1 MNATVSVRGQGG
13 VSQITIQWIWVRIR
27 RYSGY
32 LALSFILASL
42 GGLIANADPLLLRY
56 WIDVS
61 LVRHQGLG
69 SFAMVGL
76 IALCFVGRTGVNALA
91 TLLGFRVSQMFG
103 HDLRIE
109 LLEHMTSLS
118 ADWHEK
124 TLLGEKLSRIEQ
136 DTEQIAQFSAD
147 ALGTL
152 LRSLVFFILN
162 LAIMFTLSW
171 RVALTVVPLLPLFF
185 VVRRRF
191 RKLIEVRADRT
202 QAEIGKASSQFA
214 EHLNAVPEIQAL
226 GAEQLSMDRSIGV
239 RNAMVGAQW
248 SQRRAEVA
256 FTVAVTGV
264 MAIGIFVL
272 LGFGNHEYFRG
283 ALTIGTLL
291 AFYAYVTRVFD
302 PVSTAMELYSRSQ
315 RMMASIRRVR
325 EVLETGTSIPDS
337 GNVEV
342 VPKRLHLGLSC
353 RAIDFSYTTSRP
365 VLNDVSI
372 RLAPSEKVALIGESG
387 SGKST
392 LARILARIA
401 DPTAGEVILE
411 GMPLTEYR
419 IAALRR
425 TICYV
430 SQHPTLFSGSIRE
443 NLKYAKEH
451 ASPQEIE
458 AVTEAAQL
466 ETLIDRLPRGIDT
479 PLGPGASSLSGGER
493 QRLAIARALL
503 RDSPILIFDESTSAL
518 DMPTERRV
526 LSSIARWKPDQS
538 ILFISH
544 RIRSI
549 TWVDRIIL
557 LDHGSVIAE
566 GCHELL
572 YRQSSAYRRLF
583 EKDDAA
589 EEVKERLDA
598 PFAPSPAAAPP
609 SSVQ

>member
-1 MNATVSVRGQGG
+1 MIEIVSDRGQGA
-13 VSQITIQWIWVRIR
+13 VTQITIRWIWVRIQ
-27 RYSGY
+27 RYTGY
-32 LALSFILASL
+32 LVLSFILASL

-69 SFAMVGL
+69 SFAMVAL
-76 IALCFVGRTGVNALA
+76 IALCFVGRAAVNALA

-152 LRSLVFFILN
+152 LRSLIFFILN
-162 LAIMFTLSW
+162 LTIMFTLSW

-185 VVRRRF
+185 IVRRRF
-191 RKLIEVRADRT
+191 RKLIEVRADKT
-202 QAEIGKASSQFA
+202 QAELGRASSQFA

-226 GAEQLSMDRSIGV
+226 GAEQFSMGRSIEV
-239 RNAMVGAQW
+239 RVAMVGAQW
-248 SQRRAEVA
+248 SQRRTEVA

-264 MAIGIFVL
+264 MAVGIFVL

-325 EVLETGTSIPDS
+325 DVLETGTSVPDT

-342 VPKRLHLGLSC
+342 GPKRLQLGLICS
-353 RAIDFSYTTSRP
+353 AVDFSYAASKP
-365 VLNDVSI
+365 VLHDVSM
-372 RLAPSEKVALIGESG
+372 RLAPGEKAALIGESG
-387 SGKST
+387 SGKSS
-392 LARILARIA
+392 LARVLARIA
-401 DPTAGEVILE
+401 DPTAGEVTLE
-411 GMPLTEYR
+411 GVSLTDYR
-419 IAALRR
+419 IAALRG

-443 NLKYAKEH
+443 NLKYAKED
-451 ASPQEIE
+451 ASQQEFESAIE
-458 AVTEAAQL
+458 AALL
-466 ETLIDRLPRGIDT
+466 EGVIGRLPQGIDT
-479 PLGPGASSLSGGER
+479 PLGAGASRLSGGER

-503 RDSPILIFDESTSAL
+503 RDSSILIFDESTSAL
-518 DMPTERRV
+518 DMPTERRI

-557 LDHGSVIAE
+557 LDRGRLIAE

-572 YRQSSAYRRLF
+572 YRQSAAYRRLL
-583 EKDDAA
+583 EKGEASEGM
-589 EEVKERLDA
+589 EEESDV
-598 PFAPSPAAAPP
+598 PFASSPSAAPP

>member
-1 MNATVSVRGQGG
+1 MIETVSDPGQGA
-13 VSQITIQWIWVRIR
+13 VTQITIRWIWARIR
-27 RYSGY
+27 RYAGY
-32 LALSFILASL
+32 LVLSFILASL

-76 IALCFVGRTGVNALA
+76 IALCFVGRAAVNAVA

-152 LRSLVFFILN
+152 LRSLIFFILN
-162 LAIMFTLSW
+162 LTIMFTLSW

-191 RKLIEVRADRT
+191 RKLIEVRADKT
-202 QAEIGKASSQFA
+202 QAELGRSSSQFA

-226 GAEQLSMDRSIGV
+226 GAEQFSMGRSIEV
-239 RNAMVGAQW
+239 RAAMVGAQW

-264 MAIGIFVL
+264 MAVGIFVL

-325 EVLETGTSIPDS
+325 DVLETGTSVPDT
-337 GNVEV
+337 GNVEDG
-342 VPKRLHLGLSC
+342 PKHLRLGLIC
-353 RAIDFSYTTSRP
+353 RGVDFSYATSKR
-365 VLNDVSI
+365 VLHDVSM
-372 RLAPSEKVALIGESG
+372 RLAPGERAALIGESG
-387 SGKST
+387 SGKSS
-392 LARILARIA
+392 LARVLARIA
-401 DPTAGEVILE
+401 DPSAGEVTLE
-411 GMPLTEYR
+411 GMPLTDYK
-419 IAALRR
+419 IAALRG

-430 SQHPTLFSGSIRE
+430 SQHPTLFSGTIRE
-443 NLKYAKEH
+443 NLKYAKED
-451 ASPQEIE
+451 ASQQEIDS
-458 AVTEAAQL
+458 VIEAAQL
-466 ETLIDRLPRGIDT
+466 QGVIGRLPQGIDT
-479 PLGPGASSLSGGER
+479 PLGAGASRLSGGER

-503 RDSPILIFDESTSAL
+503 RHSSILIFDESTSAL
-518 DMPTERRV
+518 DMPTEQRI

-557 LDHGSVIAE
+557 LDRGRLIAE
-566 GCHELL
+566 GCHEVL
-572 YRQSSAYRRLF
+572 YRQSAAYRRLF
-583 EKDDAA
+583 EKGEDSEGM
-589 EEVKERLDA
+589 EEESDV
-598 PFAPSPAAAPP
+598 PFAASQGAAPP

>member
-1 MNATVSVRGQGG
+1 MIATVSVRGQRG
-13 VSQITIQWIWVRIR
+13 VSQITIRWIWLRIR
-27 RYSGY
+27 RYTGY

-61 LVRHQGLG
+61 LLHHQGLG

-76 IALCFVGRTGVNALA
+76 IALCFVGRAGVDSLA

-152 LRSLVFFILN
+152 LRSLIFFILN

-191 RKLIEVRADRT
+191 RKLIELRADRT

-226 GAEQLSMDRSIGV
+226 GAEQLSMDRSIEV
-239 RNAMVGAQW
+239 RSAMVGAQW

-256 FTVAVTGV
+256 FTVAVTSV

-325 EVLETGTSIPDS
+325 EVLETGTSVPDN

-342 VPKRLHLGLSC
+342 VPKQFRLGLCC
-353 RAIDFSYTTSRP
+353 RSVNFSHATYEQ
-365 VLNDVSI
+365 VLHDVSM
-372 RLAPSEKVALIGESG
+372 RLAPGEKVALVGESG
-387 SGKST
+387 SGKSS

-401 DPTAGEVILE
+401 DPTAGEITLE
-411 GMPLTEYR
+411 GVPLTEYS

-430 SQHPTLFSGSIRE
+430 SQHSTLFSGSIRE

-451 ASPQEIE
+451 PSDREIE

-493 QRLAIARALL
+493 QRLAIAWALL
-503 RDSPILIFDESTSAL
+503 RASSILIFDESTSAL
-518 DMPTERRV
+518 DMPTEQRV

-544 RIRSI
+544 RIRSV

-557 LDHGSVIAE
+557 LDRGRVIAE
-566 GCHELL
+566 GCHEVL
-572 YRQSSAYRRLF
+572 YRQSAAYRRLF
-583 EKDDAA
+583 ERTDAD
-589 EEVKERLDA
+589 EGTEGELDA
-598 PFAPSPAAAPP
+598 PLVRSPAALPP

>member
-1 MNATVSVRGQGG
+1 MIETVSDRGQGA
-13 VSQITIQWIWVRIR
+13 VMQITVRWIWVRIQ
-27 RYSGY
+27 RYTGY

-76 IALCFVGRTGVNALA
+76 IALCFVGRAAVNALA

-152 LRSLVFFILN
+152 LRSLIFFILN
-162 LAIMFTLSW
+162 LTIMFTLSW

-191 RKLIEVRADRT
+191 RKLIEVRADKT
-202 QAEIGKASSQFA
+202 QAELGRASSQFA

-226 GAEQLSMDRSIGV
+226 GAEQFSMGRSIEV
-239 RNAMVGAQW
+239 RVAMVGAQW

-264 MAIGIFVL
+264 MAVGIFIL

-302 PVSTAMELYSRSQ
+302 PVSAAMELYSRSQ

-325 EVLETGTSIPDS
+325 DVLETGTSVPDT

-342 VPKRLHLGLSC
+342 GPKRLQLGLICS
-353 RAIDFSYTTSRP
+353 AVDFSYATSKP
-365 VLNDVSI
+365 VLHDVSM
-372 RLAPSEKVALIGESG
+372 RLAPGEKAALIGESG
-387 SGKST
+387 SGKSS
-392 LARILARIA
+392 LARVLARIA
-401 DPTAGEVILE
+401 DPTAGEVTLE
-411 GMPLTEYR
+411 GVSLTDYR
-419 IAALRR
+419 IAALRG

-443 NLKYAKEH
+443 NLKYAKEN
-451 ASPQEIE
+451 SSQQEIE
-458 AVTEAAQL
+458 SVIEAAQL
-466 ETLIDRLPRGIDT
+466 ESVIGRLPQGIDT
-479 PLGPGASSLSGGER
+479 PLGAGASRLSGGER

-503 RDSPILIFDESTSAL
+503 RDSSILIFDESTSAL
-518 DMPTERRV
+518 DMPTERRI

-557 LDHGSVIAE
+557 LDRGRLIAE

-572 YRQSSAYRRLF
+572 YRQSAAYRRLI
-583 EKDDAA
+583 EKGEASEGI
-589 EEVKERLDA
+589 EEESDV
-598 PFAPSPAAAPP
+598 PFASSPVAAPP
-609 SSVQ
+609 SSV

>member
-1 MNATVSVRGQGG
+1 MIEIVSDRGQGA
-13 VSQITIQWIWVRIR
+13 VTQITIRWIWVRIQ
-27 RYSGY
+27 RYTGY
-32 LALSFILASL
+32 LVLSFILASL

-69 SFAMVGL
+69 SFAMVAL
-76 IALCFVGRTGVNALA
+76 IALCFVGRAAVNALA

-152 LRSLVFFILN
+152 LRSLIFFILN
-162 LAIMFTLSW
+162 LTIMFTLSW

-185 VVRRRF
+185 IVRRRF
-191 RKLIEVRADRT
+191 RKLIEVRADKT
-202 QAEIGKASSQFA
+202 QAELGRASSQFA

-226 GAEQLSMDRSIGV
+226 GAEQFSMGRSIEV
-239 RNAMVGAQW
+239 RVAMVGAQW
-248 SQRRAEVA
+248 SQRRTEVA

-264 MAIGIFVL
+264 MAVGIFVL

-325 EVLETGTSIPDS
+325 DVLETGTSVPDT

-342 VPKRLHLGLSC
+342 GPKRLQLGLICS
-353 RAIDFSYTTSRP
+353 AVDFSYAASKP
-365 VLNDVSI
+365 VLHDVSM
-372 RLAPSEKVALIGESG
+372 RLAPGEKAALIGESG
-387 SGKST
+387 SGKSS
-392 LARILARIA
+392 LARVLARIA
-401 DPTAGEVILE
+401 DPTAGEVTLE
-411 GMPLTEYR
+411 GVSLTDYR
-419 IAALRR
+419 IAALRG

-443 NLKYAKEH
+443 NLKYAKED
-451 ASPQEIE
+451 ASQQEFESAIE
-458 AVTEAAQL
+458 AALL
-466 ETLIDRLPRGIDT
+466 EGVIGRLPQGIDT
-479 PLGPGASSLSGGER
+479 PLGAGASRLSGGER

-503 RDSPILIFDESTSAL
+503 RDSSILIFDESTSAL
-518 DMPTERRV
+518 DMPTERRI

-557 LDHGSVIAE
+557 LDRGRLIAE

-572 YRQSSAYRRLF
+572 YRQSAAYRRLL
-583 EKDDAA
+583 EKGEASEGM
-589 EEVKERLDA
+589 EEESDV
-598 PFAPSPAAAPP
+598 PFASSPAAAPP

>member
-1 MNATVSVRGQGG
+1 MSANVSVRGQKN
-13 VSQITIQWIWVRIR
+13 VSQITIRWIWVRIR
-27 RYSGY
+27 RYTGY
-32 LALSFILASL
+32 LALSFVLASL

-61 LVRHQGLG
+61 LLRHQGRG

-76 IALCFVGRTGVNALA
+76 IALCFVGRAAVNSLA

-152 LRSLVFFILN
+152 LRSLIFFLLN

-191 RKLIEVRADRT
+191 RKLIELRADRT

-226 GAEQLSMDRSIGV
+226 GAEQLSIDRSIEV
-239 RNAMVGAQW
+239 RSSMVGAQW
-248 SQRRAEVA
+248 SQRREEVA

-283 ALTIGTLL
+283 ALTIGTLM

-325 EVLETGTSIPDS
+325 DVLETGTSVPDN
-337 GNVEV
+337 GQVEV
-342 VPKRLHLGLSC
+342 VPKRLQLGLIC
-353 RAIDFSYTTSRP
+353 RDVDFNYATCQQ
-365 VLNDVSI
+365 VLHDVSM
-372 RLAPSEKVALIGESG
+372 RLVPGEKAALIGESG
-387 SGKST
+387 SGKSS
-392 LARILARIA
+392 LARVLARIA
-401 DPTAGEVILE
+401 DPTAGEVTLD
-411 GMPLTEYR
+411 GVPLTDYK
-419 IAALRR
+419 IAALRG

-443 NLKYAKEH
+443 NLKYAREN
-451 ASPQEIE
+451 ASQREIE
-458 AVTEAAQL
+458 SVAEAAQL
-466 ETLIDRLPRGIDT
+466 ENVIERLPRGIDT

-503 RDSPILIFDESTSAL
+503 RDCPILILDESTSAL
-518 DMPTERRV
+518 DMPTERRI
-526 LSSIARWKPDQS
+526 LGYIARWKAHQS

-557 LDHGSVIAE
+557 LDHGRVIAE
-566 GCHELL
+566 GCHEVL
-572 YRQSSAYRRLF
+572 YRQSAAYRRLF
-583 EKDDAA
+583 DKDEAA
-589 EEVKERLDA
+589 EVTEGQLDV
-598 PFAPSPAAAPP
+598 PFAPRPAAAPP
-609 SSVQ
+609 STVR

>member
-1 MNATVSVRGQGG
+1 MSAAVSIDGQERAKPN
-13 VSQITIQWIWVRIR
+13 TIRWIRIR
-27 RYSGY
+27 IQRYGGY
-32 LALSFILASL
+32 LALSFILASV

-61 LVRHQGLG
+61 LARHQGLG

-76 IALCFVGRTGVNALA
+76 IALCFVGRAAVNALA

-109 LLEHMTSLS
+109 LLKHMTSLS

-136 DTEQIAQFSAD
+136 DAEQIAQFSAD

-152 LRSLVFFILN
+152 LRSLIFFILN
-162 LAIMFTLSW
+162 LTIMFTLSW

-191 RKLIEVRADRT
+191 RTLIEVRADKT
-202 QAEIGKASSQFA
+202 QAEFGRAASQFA
-214 EHLNAVPEIQAL
+214 EHLSAVPEIQAL
-226 GAEQLSMDRSIGV
+226 GAEQLSMGRSIEV
-239 RNAMVGAQW
+239 RSAMLGAQW
-248 SQRRAEVA
+248 SQRRAEIA

-283 ALTIGTLL
+283 ALTIGMLL

-325 EVLETGTSIPDS
+325 DVLETSTSVPDT
-337 GNVEV
+337 GKLEIVAE
-342 VPKRLHLGLSC
+342 RLRLGLICKSV
-353 RAIDFSYTTSRP
+353 DFSYATSKP
-365 VLNDVSI
+365 VLHGVSI
-372 RLAPSEKVALIGESG
+372 HLAPGEKVALIGESG
-387 SGKST
+387 SGKSS
-392 LARILARIA
+392 LARVLARIA
-401 DPTAGEVILE
+401 DPSAGEVTLE
-411 GMPLTEYR
+411 GMPLKDYR

-425 TICYV
+425 AICYV
-430 SQHPTLFSGSIRE
+430 SQHSTLFSGSIRD
-443 NLKYAKEH
+443 NLKYANGH
-451 ASPQEIE
+451 VSQQEVE
-458 AVTEAAQL
+458 SVTEAAQL
-466 ETLIDRLPRGIDT
+466 GRLIDCLPRGIDT

-503 RDSPILIFDESTSAL
+503 RDSSILILDESTSAL
-518 DMPTERRV
+518 DMPTERRI
-526 LSSIARWKPDQS
+526 LNSIARWKADQS

-557 LDHGSVIAE
+557 LDRGRVTAE
-566 GCHELL
+566 GCHEVL
-572 YRQSSAYRRLF
+572 YRRSAAYRRIF
-583 EKDDAA
+583 EKDEDA
-589 EEVKERLDA
+589 ERMEDRSDVPLA
-598 PFAPSPAAAPP
+598 GRKAAAP
-609 SSVQ
+609 SSVP

>member
-1 MNATVSVRGQGG
+1 MLESVSDRGQGA
-13 VSQITIQWIWVRIR
+13 VTQITIRWIWIRIQ
-27 RYSGY
+27 RYTGY
-32 LALSFILASL
+32 LVLSFVLASL

-61 LVRHQGLG
+61 LLRHHGLG

-76 IALCFVGRTGVNALA
+76 IALCFVGRAAVNAMA

-124 TLLGEKLSRIEQ
+124 TLLGEKLSRVEQ

-147 ALGTL
+147 ALGSL
-152 LRSLVFFILN
+152 LRSLIFFILN
-162 LAIMFTLSW
+162 LTIMFTLSW

-191 RKLIEVRADRT
+191 RKLIEIRADKT
-202 QAEIGKASSQFA
+202 QAELGRASSQFA

-226 GAEQLSMDRSIGV
+226 GAEQLSMGRSIEV
-239 RNAMVGAQW
+239 RAAMVGAQW

-264 MAIGIFVL
+264 MAVGIFVL

-302 PVSTAMELYSRSQ
+302 PVSAAMELYSRSQ

-325 EVLETGTSIPDS
+325 DVLETGTSVPDT

-342 VPKRLHLGLSC
+342 GPKRLQLGLICSG
-353 RAIDFSYTTSRP
+353 IDFSYATSKP
-365 VLNDVSI
+365 VLHDVSM
-372 RLAPSEKVALIGESG
+372 RLAPGEKAALIGESG
-387 SGKST
+387 SGKSS
-392 LARILARIA
+392 LARVLARIA
-401 DPTAGEVILE
+401 DPTTGEVILE
-411 GMPLTEYR
+411 GVPLTDYR
-419 IAALRR
+419 IAALRG

-430 SQHPTLFSGSIRE
+430 SQHPTLFSGSVRE
-443 NLKYAKEH
+443 NLKYAKEN
-451 ASPQEIE
+451 ASQQEIDT
-458 AVTEAAQL
+458 VIEAAQL
-466 ETLIDRLPRGIDT
+466 ENVIARLPRGIET
-479 PLGPGASSLSGGER
+479 PLGAGASRLSGGER

-503 RDSPILIFDESTSAL
+503 RDSAILILDESTSAL
-518 DMPTERRV
+518 DMPTERRI
-526 LSSIARWKPDQS
+526 LSSIARWKPNQS

-557 LDHGSVIAE
+557 LDRGRLIAE
-566 GCHELL
+566 GCHEVL
-572 YRQSSAYRRLF
+572 YRQSAAYRRLF
-583 EKDDAA
+583 EKGEASEGM
-589 EEVKERLDA
+589 EEESNV
-598 PFAPSPAAAPP
+598 PFASSPAAASP
-609 SSVQ
+609 SSFQ

>member
-1 MNATVSVRGQGG
+1 MIETVSDRGQGA
-13 VSQITIQWIWVRIR
+13 VTQITIRWIWVRIQ
-27 RYSGY
+27 RYTGS
-32 LALSFILASL
+32 LVLSFILASL

-76 IALCFVGRTGVNALA
+76 IALCFVGRAAVNAVA

-152 LRSLVFFILN
+152 LRSLIFFLLN
-162 LAIMFTLSW
+162 LTIMFTLSW

-191 RKLIEVRADRT
+191 RKLIQIRADKT
-202 QAEIGKASSQFA
+202 QAEVGRASSQFA

-226 GAEQLSMDRSIGV
+226 GAGQLSMGRSIEV
-239 RNAMVGAQW
+239 RVAMVVAQW
-248 SQRRAEVA
+248 SQRRAEMA

-264 MAIGIFVL
+264 MAVGIFVL

-291 AFYAYVTRVFD
+291 AFYTYVTRIFD

-325 EVLETGTSIPDS
+325 DVLETGTSVPDT
-337 GNVEV
+337 GNVEAG
-342 VPKRLHLGLSC
+342 PKHLRLGLIC
-353 RAIDFSYTTSRP
+353 RSVDFSYATSKR
-365 VLNDVSI
+365 VLHDVSM
-372 RLAPSEKVALIGESG
+372 RLAPGEKAALIGESG
-387 SGKST
+387 SGKSS
-392 LARILARIA
+392 LARVLARIA
-401 DPTAGEVILE
+401 DPTAGEVTLE
-411 GMPLTEYR
+411 GVSLTDYR
-419 IAALRR
+419 IAALRG

-443 NLKYAKEH
+443 NLKYAKED
-451 ASPQEIE
+451 ASEQEIE
-458 AVTEAAQL
+458 SVIEAAQL
-466 ETLIDRLPRGIDT
+466 EGVIGRLPQGIDT
-479 PLGPGASSLSGGER
+479 PLGAGASRLSGGER

-503 RDSPILIFDESTSAL
+503 RDSSILIFDESTSAL
-518 DMPTERRV
+518 DMPTERLI

-557 LDHGSVIAE
+557 LDRGHLIAE
-566 GCHELL
+566 GCHEVL
-572 YRQSSAYRRLF
+572 YRQSAAYRRLF
-583 EKDDAA
+583 EKGEASEGM
-589 EEVKERLDA
+589 EEESDV
-598 PFAPSPAAAPP
+598 PFASSPAAAPP